1 MNLFGRHRVIMVFCD
16 LSMFDIKGTPY
27 FVSQTYA
34 FVGDDIVLHTM
45 NAGGWRKSTILANRS

>member
-1 MNLFGRHRVIMVFCD
+1 MVFCD